1 MFADPAV
8 CWLLMTTETSDCYWG
23 RFEPHMTMG
32 LQLSGSS
39 LLQSKVGGL
48 MSEYGAADEKLFKA
62 SIPFYPATL
71 TPTST
76 AGILGSIHRAF

>member
-1 MFADPAV
+1 
-8 CWLLMTTETSDCYWG
+8 
-23 RFEPHMTMG
+23 MG

-48 MSEYGAADEKLFKA
+48 MNEYEAAYEKLSKA
-62 SIPFYPATL
+62 SIPFNLATL

-76 AGILGSIHRAF
+76 SPILGSIHRAF